1 MSSNILTSSIYFQD
15 QNMEMFLSIMP
26 EKNNKKKTN

>member
-15 QNMEMFLSIMP
+15 QNMEMFLSINFLM
-26 EKNNKKKTN
+26 NQI